1 MISSLN
7 PNAQQF
13 VNNLGQINRQMQ
25 QAETQLSTGL
35 SVNQASDAP
44 DKISAILQARANLS
58 STQQINSD
66 LAQTTTEVNT
76 AEQTLESV
84 VQLFNQVQTLG
95 SEGSTGTATAASNA
109 QLAQQLGGVLQQMVG
124 LANTQVGGRFIFS
137 GDLDQQ
143 QPYSIDT
150 TQNPPVVSSYQGSA
164 STRVAQSPDG
174 STFPVAL
181 TAQQIFDSGDPST
194 DVFSAISNLA
204 TALNNNDSAGVQ
216 TAVQGLSNVSSYLN
230 QQLSFYGN
238 TQQQVQQA
246 TSYGQTLQT
255 QLQTQVSNLEDADS
269 AAAIEQLTQAQTQD
283 QAALQSEALL
293 PRTSLFNF
301 LG

>member
-7 PNAQQF
+7 PSTQQF
-13 VNNLGQINRQMQ
+13 LNNLDLINQQME
-25 QAETQLSTGL
+25 QAQTQLSTGL

-44 DKISAILQARANLS
+44 DKISEILQARADLS
-58 STQQINSD
+58 STQQVNTD

-76 AEQTLESV
+76 AEQTLESAA
-84 VQLFNQVQTLG
+84 QLFDQVQTLG
-95 SEGSTGTATAASNA
+95 SEGDASTATAASNA
-109 QLAQQLGGVLQQMVG
+109 QLGQQLGGILQEMVG
-124 LANTQVGGRFIFS
+124 LANTQVAGRYIFS
-137 GDLDQQ
+137 GDEDQQ

-150 TQNPPVVSSYQGSA
+150 TQNPPVVSIYQGSA
-164 STRVAQSPDG
+164 TTRVAQHPDG

-181 TAQQIFDSGDPST
+181 TAQTIFDSSDPST
-194 DVFSAISNLA
+194 NVYSAISNLA
-204 TALNNNDSAGVQ
+204 TALNNNDSTAIQ
-216 TAVQGLSNVSSYLN
+216 TAVQGLSGVSGYLN
-230 QQLSFYGN
+230 QQLAFYGT

-246 TSYGQTLQT
+246 TGYGQTLQT
-255 QLQTQVSNLEDADS
+255 QLQTQISSLEDADS

>member
-1 MISSLN
+1 MITSLN
-7 PNAQQF
+7 PSAEQF
-13 VNNLGQINRQMQ
+13 LNNLGQINQQMQ

-44 DKISAILQARANLS
+44 EKISGIMQAQASLS
-58 STQQINSD
+58 STNQINTD
-66 LAQTTTEVNT
+66 IAQTNTEVNSG
-76 AEQTLESV
+76 EQAMESA
-84 VQLFNQVQTLG
+84 VQLFDQVQTLA
-95 SEGSTGTATAASNA
+95 SEGNTSTATASSNA
-109 QLAQQLGGVLQQMVG
+109 QLGQQVGTVLQEMVG
-124 LANTQVGGRFIFS
+124 LANTQSGGRYIFS
-137 GDLDQQ
+137 GDMDQVE
-143 QPYSIDT
+143 PYSIDM

-181 TAQQIFDSGDPST
+181 TAQTIFDSSDPT
-194 DVFSAISNLA
+194 TNVYAAMTNLA
-204 TALNNNDSAGVQ
+204 TALNNNDSAGIQ
-216 TAVQGLSNVSSYLN
+216 TAVNGLANVSGYLN
-230 QQLSFYGN
+230 QQLAFYGT
-238 TQQQVQQA
+238 TQQNVQQA
-246 TSYGQTLQT
+246 TNYGQTLAT
-255 QLQTQVSNLEDADS
+255 QLQTQLGNLEDADS

>member
-7 PNAQQF
+7 PDAQQF
-13 VNNLGQINRQMQ
+13 VNNLSQINQQMQ
-25 QAETQLSTGL
+25 QAETELSTGL

-44 DKISAILQARANLS
+44 DEISAILQARANLS
-58 STQQINSD
+58 STQQVNSD
-66 LAQTTTEVNT
+66 LSQTSTEVNT
-76 AEQTLESV
+76 AEQTLESA
-84 VQLFNQVQTLG
+84 VQLFDQVQTLG

-109 QLAQQLGGVLQQMVG
+109 QLAQQVGGVLQEIVG
-124 LANTQVGGRFIFS
+124 LANTQVGGRYIFS

-181 TAQQIFDSGDPST
+181 TAQQIFDSGDPTT

-204 TALNNNDSAGVQ
+204 TALDNNDSAGIQ
-216 TAVQGLSNVSSYLN
+216 TAVQGLANVSSYLN
-230 QQLSFYGN
+230 EQLAFYGN

-246 TSYGQTLQT
+246 TDYGQTLQT

-269 AAAIEQLTQAQTQD
+269 ATAIEQLTQAQTQD
-283 QAALQSEALL
+283 EAALQSEALI

>member
-7 PNAQQF
+7 PTAQQF
-13 VNNLGQINRQMQ
+13 VNHLRQINQQMQ
-25 QAETQLSTGL
+25 QAQTQLSTGL
-35 SVNQASDAP
+35 AVNQASDAP
-44 DKISAILQARANLS
+44 DKISAILQARASLS

-66 LAQTTTEVNT
+66 LAQTNTEVNT
-76 AEQTLESV
+76 GEQTLESA
-84 VQLFNQVQTLG
+84 VQLFDKVQTLG
-95 SEGSTGTATAASNA
+95 AEGNTSTSTAASNA
-109 QLAQQLGGVLQQMVG
+109 QLAQQLGSVLQQMVG
-124 LANTQVGGRFIFS
+124 LANTQVGGRYIFS

-143 QPYSIDT
+143 APYSIDT

-164 STRVAQSPDG
+164 ATRVAQHPDG
-174 STFPVAL
+174 STFTVAL
-181 TAQQIFDSGDPST
+181 TAQTIFDSSDPSNN
-194 DVFSAISNLA
+194 VYSAISNLA
-204 TALNNNDSAGVQ
+204 TALNNNDSTGIQ
-216 TAVQGLSNVSSYLN
+216 TAVQGLANVGSYLN
-230 QQLSFYGN
+230 QQLAFYGN
-238 TQQQVQQA
+238 TQQKVQEA
-246 TSYGQTLQT
+246 TDYGQTLQT

>member
-7 PNAQQF
+7 PSAQQF
-13 VNNLGQINRQMQ
+13 LINLGQINQQMQ
-25 QAETQLSTGL
+25 QAETELSTGL

-44 DKISAILQARANLS
+44 DKISSILQARASLS
-58 STQQINSD
+58 STEQINTD
-66 LAQTTTEVNT
+66 IGQTNTEVNT
-76 AEQTLESV
+76 GEQSMESA
-84 VQLFNQVQTLG
+84 VQLFDQVQTLG
-95 SEGSTGTATAASNA
+95 TEGNTSTATASSNA
-109 QLAQQLGGVLQQMVG
+109 QLGQQVGSILQQMVG
-124 LANTQVGGRFIFS
+124 LANTQSGGRYIFS
-137 GDLDQQ
+137 GDSDQQ

-181 TAQQIFDSGDPST
+181 TAQNIFDASDPASNA
-194 DVFSAISNLA
+194 FSSMENLA
-204 TALNNNDSAGVQ
+204 TALNNNDTAGIQ
-216 TAVQGLSNVSSYLN
+216 TAVAGLSNVGNFLN
-230 QQLSFYGN
+230 QQLAFYG
-238 TQQQVQQA
+238 TAQQTVQNA
-246 TSYGQTLQT
+246 TSYGETLQT
-255 QLQTQVSNLEDADS
+255 QLQTQLSNLEDADS